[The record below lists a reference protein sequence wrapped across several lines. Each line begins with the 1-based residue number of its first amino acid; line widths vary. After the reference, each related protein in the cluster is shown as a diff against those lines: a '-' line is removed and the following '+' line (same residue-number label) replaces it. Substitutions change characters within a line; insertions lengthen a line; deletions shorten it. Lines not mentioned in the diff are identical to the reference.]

1 MNGCGTIFV
10 PSKVCNAGW
19 SLDFL
24 LLGLAFERPVCLR
37 FDTLDDLVELLLLL
51 LEEHAD
57 EEETDEV
64 VNAKDLKD
72 EPEEAMLVLP
82 SESYEIKSS
91 SSSMLVFSCI

>member
-57 EEETDEV
+57 EEEADEDATV
-64 VNAKDLKD
+64 KVLKD
-72 EPEEAMLVLP
+72 EPEEAMLVL
-82 SESYEIKSS
+82 SESHDIKSS
-91 SSSMLVFSCI
+91 SSSMLVSSGI